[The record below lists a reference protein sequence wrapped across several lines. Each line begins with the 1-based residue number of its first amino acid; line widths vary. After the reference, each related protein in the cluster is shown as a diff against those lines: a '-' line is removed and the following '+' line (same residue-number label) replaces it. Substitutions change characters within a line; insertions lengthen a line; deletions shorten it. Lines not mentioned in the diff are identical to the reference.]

1 MTVPETVPTR
11 SVLHIVAH
19 QDDDLYFMNPDLVR
33 SLQDGDDVTTVI
45 VTAGEGD
52 GINVDTD
59 EPQRKA
65 VAPDF
70 ARYSTERGCGL
81 RSAYAR
87 MATGDR
93 DRPWRRE
100 AVEVVPGFGVE
111 RFTLVGHAS
120 VCLYFLQLHMGAP
133 TERGARTRL
142 HELWEGAVRTQR
154 TLPVHGG
161 VVTEAQ
167 HITREQ
173 VIGALTAL
181 LGSIRPTTV
190 RTMDPDPEHDGGR
203 AEFVCSD
210 HADHTTTTQFAL
222 AALTRHRESGHAP
235 VVEHYRGYANRFWGY
250 NLDSDAAT
258 EKAEYLA
265 TYSGID
271 APDVCR
277 HGTCQTCGDRQL
289 GPNPFRSTH
298 MMSAAYRYSPTTDWL
313 RLGPGGR
320 LNAFGVLGGR
330 LAFWTETGPASGEW
344 KGPFLLGEGWVAPTL
359 AVAGLPGG
367 PAELTGQRRQHV
379 VGSGV
384 TVDVVHTSQDP
395 DGNGFSGWQSLE
407 NPDWAHGD
415 VRRQREL
422 GVPHAAVDAAGGLYV
437 FCRDFD
443 QGISVRRRDP
453 DGTWAPWESIG
464 GSFVQDAGTA
474 ITTERGTVELYV
486 PGKTSIW
493 RWHQAE
499 PGGPFLLDDTLKTGR
514 PATGGLSAV
523 DSGDGRTC
531 LYFREA
537 GTQQV
542 MAYRQHAD
550 GRWPGSGAGLGGHG
564 GTGAVAAVWAPERGA
579 REAFLAH
586 RGSRGRLVVSMP
598 DRDKDVSGT
607 HWRESGEMFTNAP
620 SMAYDA
626 SGALTVAVIGLD
638 GRLRVRRQLSP
649 RAGSPLGPWG
659 S

>member
-1 MTVPETVPTR
+1 MTTTAR

-33 SLQDGDDVTTVI
+33 SLQDGDRITTVI

-52 GINVDTD
+52 GINVDTN
-59 EPQRKA
+59 EPQRAA
-65 VAPDF
+65 VPPDF

-93 DRPWRRE
+93 DHPWQRE
-100 AVEVVPGFGVE
+100 PVDLVPGFAAE
-111 RFTLVGHAS
+111 RFTLVDHDTVS
-120 VCLYFLQLHMGAP
+120 LYFLQLHQGAP
-133 TERGARTRL
+133 TERGTRTRL
-142 HELWEGAVRTQR
+142 HDLWEGALRTQA
-154 TLPVHGG
+154 TLPVHGCTVG
-161 VVTEAQ
+161 EVQ

-173 VIGALTAL
+173 VIDALGAL
-181 LGSIRPTTV
+181 LGHLRPTTV

-203 AEFVCSD
+203 EEFVCSD
-210 HADHTTTTQFAL
+210 HIDHTTVAQFAL
-222 AALTRHRESGHAP
+222 AALARHREAGHNP
-235 VVEHYRGYANRFWGY
+235 VVEHYRAYANRFWGY
-250 NLDSDAAT
+250 NLDSVAIT

-265 TYSGID
+265 TYGGLD
-271 APDVCR
+271 APSACP

-313 RLGPGGR
+313 RQGPGGR
-320 LNAFGVLGGR
+320 LNAFGVLAGR
-330 LAFWTETGPASGEW
+330 LAFWTETSPGDGEW
-344 KGPFLLGEGWVAPTL
+344 KGPFVLGDGWIASTL
-359 AVAGLPGG
+359 AVTGLPGG
-367 PAELTGQRRQHV
+367 PAELVGLRRQQV
-379 VGSGV
+379 VGGGV
-384 TVDVVHTSQDP
+384 TVDVVHTVQDP
-395 DGNGFSGWQSLE
+395 GGNGFSGWQTLE

-415 VRRQREL
+415 GRRQREA
-422 GVPHAAVDAAGGLYV
+422 GVPSAAVDAAGRLYV
-437 FCRDFD
+437 FVRDFD
-443 QGISVRRRDP
+443 QGISVRRRDT
-453 DGTWAPWESIG
+453 DGTWSPWENIG
-464 GSFVQDAGTA
+464 GRFVQDAGTA
-474 ITTERGTVELYV
+474 LTTERGTVELYV
-486 PGKTSIW
+486 PGKNTVW

-499 PGGPFLLDDTLKTGR
+499 PGGALLLDDTLQTGR
-514 PATGGLSAV
+514 PATGGITAV
-523 DSGDGRTC
+523 DSGGGRTC

-564 GTGAVAAVWAPERGA
+564 GTGAVAALWAPERGA

-586 RGSRGRLVVSMP
+586 RGSSGRLVVSMP

-607 HWRESGEMFTNAP
+607 HWRESGDMFAHAP
-620 SMAYDA
+620 AMAYDA
-626 SGALTVAVIGLD
+626 TGALVVAVIGTD

-649 RAGSPLGPWG
+649 TVGSPLGPWR